1 MTPPRKSCRA
11 RLKAASLKIFTDV
24 GTLGN
29 IESENVG
36 EDGARRQDQ
45 VHALPPGGVKE
56 IHE

>member
-1 MTPPRKSCRA
+1 MTPARKSCRA